1 MMEHSGSEQAG
12 ARPRVLVR
20 GAGVAGLVTAV
31 TLAERGADVTLVE
44 IGPRVGSGASWM
56 AGGMLAPW
64 CEAEAAPPEVTRQSV
79 DSLDWWDAHVPG
91 VVRNGSLVLAP
102 PRDVGEIARFA
113 RRTSH
118 FETVDGD
125 AIARLEPDL
134 GGRFGK
140 GLFFPDEG
148 HVDPRK
154 ALCALRDRLVDLGGN
169 VRFDAPADHS
179 DAGYDRV
186 VDCTGIAARLRLA
199 GLRGVRG
206 EMLLLRCPDVTLD
219 RSVRMLHPRIPVY
232 IVPRADHLFMVG
244 ATMVESENA
253 GGMTLRSMVELL
265 TAAYVLHPAFGEA
278 EIVESGVGLRPA
290 YPDNMPA
297 VTQDGRT
304 VYVNGMYRHGFLL
317 SPARA
322 RQAADI
328 VFGVA

>member
-1 MMEHSGSEQAG
+1 MPSGT
-12 ARPRVLVR
+12 RLRILVR
-20 GAGVAGLVTAV
+20 GAGVSGLVTAV
-31 TLAERGADVTLVE
+31 TLAERGADVTLAE
-44 IGPRVGSGASWM
+44 IGSRVGSGASWM

-64 CEAEAAPPEVTRQSV
+64 CEAESAPPEVTRQSV
-79 DSLDWWDAHVPG
+79 DSLDWWASHVPG
-91 VVRNGSLVLAP
+91 VARNGSLVLAP
-102 PRDVGEIARFA
+102 PRDVGEIARFG

-118 FETVDGD
+118 FQTLDGPG
-125 AIARLEPDL
+125 IAALEPDL
-134 GGRFGK
+134 GDRFGK

-148 HVDPRK
+148 HVDPRD
-154 ALCALRDRLVDLGGN
+154 ALRALRDRLVDLGAR
-169 VRFDAPADHS
+169 VLFDAPPDGP
-179 DAGYDRV
+179 DGGYDRV
-186 VDCTGIAARLRLA
+186 VDCTGIAARARLA

-206 EMLLLRCPDVTLD
+206 EMLLLRCSDVTLH
-219 RSVRMLHPRIPVY
+219 RPVRMLHPRIPVY

-253 GGMTLRSMVELL
+253 GGMTVRSMVELL

-278 EIVESGVGLRPA
+278 EIVESGAGLRPA

-297 VTQDGRT
+297 VTVEGRT

-328 VFGVA
+328 VFGTGPGAA